1 MLWRSS
7 LIGGHFAFM
16 PGWIC
21 KFWVWVHYLTVPVY
35 VYWGSRYSRF
45 MVRSSVIP
53 VENGFCFGKSR
64 LWATEV
70 CLKQGERLPAGPATG
85 LLPPPS
91 NHREISLFICG
102 WNYYFTQ
109 LAHSLLYRG
118 QVWFQL
124 MLTFLSSPL
133 ALPLE
138 WRQTRG
144 AELPTVLDKEC
155 LQDSCLTHVSPRRD
169 HRASALTPKSQRRN
183 PMSWHPPLPSNDR
196 MAWYLEPPCLA
207 LSTFHS
213 HL

>member
-1 MLWRSS
+1 MGALLDSPSLCILRLKIFYIHVEVFSGPSRKWILLWQK
-7 LIGGHFAFM
+7 LPVGHGG
-16 PGWIC
+16 
-21 KFWVWVHYLTVPVY
+21 VPKA
-35 VYWGSRYSRF
+35 
-45 MVRSSVIP
+45 
-53 VENGFCFGKSR
+53 E
-64 LWATEV
+64 
-70 CLKQGERLPAGPATG
+70 GEILPAGPAPG
-85 LLPPPS
+85 LPQTPS
-91 NHREISLFICG
+91 NHREISLFICA

-124 MLTFLSSPL
+124 MQTFLSSPL

-138 WRQTRG
+138 WLRTRG

-183 PMSWHPPLPSNDR
+183 PMSWHPPLPSNDG
-196 MAWYLEPPCLA
+196 MAWYLDPPCLA